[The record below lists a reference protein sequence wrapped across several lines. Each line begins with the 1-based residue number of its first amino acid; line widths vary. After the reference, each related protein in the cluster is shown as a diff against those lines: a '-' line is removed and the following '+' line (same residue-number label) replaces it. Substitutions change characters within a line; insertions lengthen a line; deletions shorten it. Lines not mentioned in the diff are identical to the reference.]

1 MLDNLWENNIWV
13 RKESNHKIENES
25 RIIQNRITEIIEV
38 PDENEIE
45 IEIMNKLFDNKKLKK
60 N

>member
-13 RKESNHKIENES
+13 REESNHKIENES

-45 IEIMNKLFDNKKLKK
+45 IEIIKKF
-60 N
+60 

>member
-25 RIIQNRITEIIEV
+25 RIIQNRITKIIEV